1 MVEPTLRH
9 ILRAHERIAPY
20 IHRTP
25 VLANAT
31 ANKLTGLK
39 LYFKAENFQKTGT
52 FKARGAINGILSLR
66 ERKPNIKGVV
76 THSSGNHGQALAW
89 AAQQLKLPC
98 SVVVPENTPIVKI
111 NAVKTY
117 GADVVL
123 SPPTPQ
129 DRRMICENLS
139 TEKGYEIIEPFD
151 NYDVIAG
158 QATIALE
165 LLEEVPDL
173 EAVVVPVG
181 GGGLSAG
188 IALATK
194 LSKPSVKVFM
204 VEPKG
209 KDLAKSMKAGHWLW
223 EGPDRNFVTIADS
236 INRQQL
242 GKLTWP
248 IVLKHAESDVLSVE
262 DDEIIQGMKF
272 AFQRLKIVVE
282 AASATGL
289 TALLTKKLQTINPSL
304 QKVGVIVC
312 GGNVDLD
319 HLPWY
324 DSQASR

>member
-1 MVEPTLRH
+1 MEPTLRQ
-9 ILRAHERIAPY
+9 ILRVHERIAPY

-25 VLANAT
+25 VLTSTT
-31 ANKLTGLK
+31 ADKLTGLSV
-39 LYFKAENFQKTGT
+39 YFKAENFQKTGA
-52 FKARGAINGILSLR
+52 FKARGAINGILSLQK
-66 ERKPNIKGVV
+66 RKPNIKGVV

-98 SVVVPENTPIVKI
+98 SVVVPENTAAVKI
-111 NAVKTY
+111 NAIKTY

-123 SPPTPQ
+123 SPATPQ
-129 DRRMICENLS
+129 DRRLICKRLS
-139 TEKGYEIIEPFD
+139 TEKDYEIIEPFD

-158 QATIALE
+158 QATIAVEFLE
-165 LLEEVPDL
+165 QVPDL
-173 EAVVVPVG
+173 EAIVVPVG

-188 IALATK
+188 IALATN
-194 LSKPSVKVFM
+194 LSKPHIKVYM

-209 KDLAKSMKAGHWLW
+209 KELAKSMKAGHWLW
-223 EGPDRNFVTIADS
+223 EGPDRNFATVADS

-248 IVLKHAESDVLSVE
+248 IVLKYAERDVLTVE

-289 TALLTKKLQTINPSL
+289 TALLTEKLQRINPSL

-324 DSQASR
+324 EHRASK